1 MKLLLNCLMAM
12 LIVPA
17 IHGQKT
23 KEKSAGKMAF
33 SSINQVGVLT
43 GAAGESATI
52 QTINGVQINK
62 WFTGIGAGIN
72 YYGMRSIPVFA
83 DVRKTFGNKPN
94 SPFVYADAGVNFPWE
109 TSNQLQQKGYEKSDI
124 IGPFYDVGV
133 GYKLSGKH
141 NRAIL
146 ISAGYSYKKMRNQSP
161 MYSILPW
168 PRPVTPNYE
177 TYTNHFRTIV
187 VKVGVQL

>member
-1 MKLLLNCLMAM
+1 MKLLLSCLLAM

-17 IHGQKT
+17 IHAQKN

-43 GAAGESATI
+43 GAAGESATV

-62 WFTGIGAGIN
+62 WFTGIGAAIN

-94 SPFVYADAGVNFPWE
+94 SPFVYVDAGLNFPWE
-109 TSNQLQQKGYEKSDI
+109 TTNQLQQKGYEKSDI
-124 IGPFYDVGV
+124 KGPFYDVGL